1 MLELDQRIKK
11 DLAERLDG
19 KPISAAIELEK
30 LAHFSSLGLPMY
42 YTGNRDAQTIFVQL
56 NPGMDA
62 DIADKRWD
70 FDTKYFS
77 KENFMEDYIES
88 LKNYGVRDR
97 FRYDSFDVK
106 QAAFLSGWQ
115 NSEIGF
121 PENIDWDPIKD
132 KKPNKTDEEKAK
144 DQKVLSVLR
153 ETSWLYA
160 KERVL
165 MDKLQLE
172 LIPYA
177 SQKFEINEDNLSIL
191 KDYIETLLKE
201 IVSVPRT
208 YVIFGGK
215 VFDRLFEQFPE
226 YCVELTEKNPIDLKG
241 LKKADGTDWK
251 SPLYYKVIEIH
262 YNNNTPQKA
271 LIAHSFPNQALG
283 NAFNIMHEY
292 GRKCYEA
299 FNL

>member
-42 YTGNRDAQTIFVQL
+42 YTGDRDAQTIFVQL

-144 DQKVLSVLR
+144 DRKVFSELR

-160 KERVL
+160 KEHVL
-165 MDKLQLE
+165 TDKLQLE
-172 LIPYA
+172 LVPYA
-177 SQKFEINEDNLSIL
+177 SRQFDIKDDKASIL
-191 KDYIETLLKE
+191 DDYIETLLDE
-201 IVSVPRT
+201 IFRVPRT
-208 YVIFGGK
+208 YVIFCGE
-215 VFDRLFEQFPE
+215 VFDKLFNRFPK
-226 YCVELTEKNPIDLKG
+226 YFKVPKNKEPIDLEG
-241 LKKADGTDWK
+241 LKKADGTAWK

-271 LIAHSFPNQALG
+271 LIAHSFPNQAFG
-283 NAFNIMHEY
+283 NAFNTMHEY
-292 GRKCYEA
+292 GKQCYEA